1 MAREGAP
8 GVDIR
13 ELRSARLV
21 APFSLRLQYR
31 IQIPR
36 LRVRPFLLGEGER
49 ADGEQ
54 RNEVAIRDGYHREDP
69 RIPHH
74 EYTRSRT
81 KAGSEVGEQG
91 LEPAFESGQIR
102 LNLSIVS
109 RTRCS
114 AQEAVRHDIGEP
126 QIVTAD
132 GQRDR

>member
-1 MAREGAP
+1 M
-8 GVDIR
+8 
-13 ELRSARLV
+13 V

-54 RNEVAIRDGYHREDP
+54 RNEVAIRDGYRREDP

-81 KAGSEVGEQG
+81 KAGSEVREQG
-91 LEPAFESGQIR
+91 LEIAFKGGQIQ

-109 RTRCS
+109 RTRFE
-114 AQEAVRHDIGEP
+114 AQEAVRHNVGES
-126 QIVTAD
+126 QIVAAH
-132 GQRDR
+132 GQRDRWRVRSDSVERR